1 MNTTVE
7 QHKHVMQN
15 RSEIEKSDSCA
26 CCYCEN
32 DFSPN
37 LIVKWIDNN
46 QTALCPFCGI
56 DAVIGSACGFNLTSD
71 LLKTMHKEW
80 FE

>member
-7 QHKHVMQN
+7 QHKHVMRN
-15 RSEIEKSDSCA
+15 RFEIEKSFSCA

-32 DFSPN
+32 SFSPS

-46 QTALCPFCGI
+46 QTALCPLCGI
-56 DAVIGSACGFNLTSD
+56 DAVIGSACGFDLTPA